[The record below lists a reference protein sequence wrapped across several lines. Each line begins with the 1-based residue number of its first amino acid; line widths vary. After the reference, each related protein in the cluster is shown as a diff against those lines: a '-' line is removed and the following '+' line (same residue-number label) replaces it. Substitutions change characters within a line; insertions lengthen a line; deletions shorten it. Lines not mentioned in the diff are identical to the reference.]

1 MLCFY
6 LLAPGSTPFDTKTG
20 FACYQGLIQR
30 HDWRISPSCGT
41 SFLEPLVPP
50 YNARGFCLF
59 PQREGKH
66 LVPAAGFQ
74 ERQESS
80 GAFYCVVGLWTFYE
94 VIKNGDVILTWRS
107 AGL

>member
-66 LVPAAGFQ
+66 LAPAAGLQ
-74 ERQESS
+74 ERQEW
-80 GAFYCVVGLWTFYE
+80 CCHINMEVGGLVE
-94 VIKNGDVILTWRS
+94 VMSWLSIVYPLTIT
-107 AGL
+107 L